1 VTTTSRPERDSE
13 ASAEPIGHGPVRA
26 TTATPDAAQPEAD
39 PAPAPADVIPGP
51 PNLAFEKWMGFLS
64 SFVAPVTL
72 ITALLF
78 YFGYVSSRTFFAYF
92 GVDVDVLGLSNQAF
106 VMRSPGALFVPLV
119 IALIL
124 AAGLVVGHRLLR
136 KRLKNADATVR
147 TRVVAVI
154 AWTGIGLILA
164 GLVLALLWGVFGG
177 WELAPLVT
185 PLLLAVGAGLA
196 AYAASTARALR
207 GGSEGRSVV
216 VLLVVAMVA
225 GAFWA
230 TATLAEWWGRGQ
242 ARALAADLAS
252 LPAVVLDTQE
262 RMFPGNDAILFQEL
276 EPHEEG
282 QMYRYRYHGLR
293 LLVQGGGRLFL
304 VPDQWSPDAS
314 TLVVP
319 YDDSVRVR
327 FRFFPDADPP
337 G

>member
-1 VTTTSRPERDSE
+1 VTTTSRPERESGASVE
-13 ASAEPIGHGPVRA
+13 AIGHGPIGPPPDVDERA
-26 TTATPDAAQPEAD
+26 AD
-39 PAPAPADVIPGP
+39 PAPAPSDVIPGP

-92 GVDVDVLGLSNQAF
+92 GIDVDVLGLSNQAF

-124 AAGLVVGHRLLR
+124 AAALVVGHRLLR
-136 KRLKNADATVR
+136 KRLKKADAATR
-147 TRVVAVI
+147 WRVVAVI

-164 GLVLALLWGVFGG
+164 GIALALLWGVFGG

-207 GGSEGRSVV
+207 GGAEGRSVV

-242 ARALAADLAS
+242 ARALAADLTS

-262 RMFPGNDAILFQEL
+262 RMFPGNDEILFQQL
-276 EPHEEG
+276 EPHDEG

-327 FRFFPDADPP
+327 FRFFPDANPP